1 MVYDA
6 FNLTHLKRN
15 KGINFIT
22 NKNTLSDNKIERQFE
37 FDSYRLT
44 IGESNPLQRNKMRI
58 APIAVALFQLTNVDA
73 FGTNNFASWVPSST
87 ETFRSKA
94 SSLSVNYSPLASSRR
109 ASRLYSEKTQSLADL
124 EDEVE
129 KRLDSQNTDQT
140 LQHSLRAPTKL
151 QQSSQSYSIQEETF
165 KDEDQEAIERQN
177 TIRRLLDEDDA
188 KWKEERKRKILG
200 KYADAKSQE
209 DIKKLND
216 EEQRKIDQGEFSG
229 CCQWSHIRQIVPVH
243 CDYFHSSHV

>member
-1 MVYDA
+1 
-6 FNLTHLKRN
+6 
-15 KGINFIT
+15 
-22 NKNTLSDNKIERQFE
+22 
-37 FDSYRLT
+37 
-44 IGESNPLQRNKMRI
+44 MRI
-58 APIAVALFQLTNVDA
+58 APIAFALFQSTNVDA
-73 FGTNNFASWVPSST
+73 FGTNNFAPWVPSSS
-87 ETFRSKA
+87 ETFRSKQSTVGASYNSGA
-94 SSLSVNYSPLASSRR
+94 SSWRI
-109 ASRLYSEKTQSLADL
+109 SRLNSDKAQSLADL

-129 KRLDSQNTDQT
+129 KRLDSQSADQT

-216 EEQRKIDQGEFSG
+216 EEQRKIDQGEFSDF
-229 CCQWSHIRQIVPVH
+229 C
-243 CDYFHSSHV
+243 F